1 LFGYLPSFLSTVR
14 ADKLKYWVNMNK
26 ALALSGGL
34 LILASV
40 NAKKTV
46 IIKSVSLINT
56 VSLLGRY
63 FFAIML
69 LLFGIGHFLSTASLS
84 ALVPPY
90 IQFAKFWTFVGGIYT
105 GGICNK
111 HFYKI

>member
-1 LFGYLPSFLSTVR
+1 MLARLLALHCVISFQNAKDGTVR
-14 ADKLKYWVNMNK
+14 ADKLKYWVSMNK

-63 FFAIML
+63 FPSFAS
-69 LLFGIGHFLSTASLS
+69 GH
-84 ALVPPY
+84 P
-90 IQFAKFWTFVGGIYT
+90 K
-105 GGICNK
+105 
-111 HFYKI
+111 